1 MGTVRRTM
9 SPTLHSILVFVF
21 LSSSAQLLEG
31 CNDGYAEFEG
41 ACYGLMQGLG
51 GVEEYKLE
59 CEVLGGDLVSIH
71 SAEENDFVLS
81 LLAPPD
87 KSKEG
92 YTAWTW
98 TSGMC
103 PGMKCEWIDG
113 TAWTLT
119 CSKMV
124 SQMLVV
130 MLLLMLRAGQMLAST
145 AGETLTPSVRSF
157 HKQSF
162 N

>member
-1 MGTVRRTM
+1 M
-9 SPTLHSILVFVF
+9 SPTLHSILVLVFVF

-31 CNDGYAEFEG
+31 CNDGYAE
-41 ACYGLMQGLG
+41 
-51 GVEEYKLE
+51 VEEYKLE

-113 TAWTLT
+113 TAWDFDMF
-119 CSKMV
+119 KDG
-124 SQMLVV
+124 QPNAGGYVV
-130 MLLLMLRAGQMLAST
+130 IDAEGWSDVGFDSWGNTDAICKIF
-145 AGETLTPSVRSF
+145 P
-157 HKQSF
+157 
-162 N
+162 

>member
-9 SPTLHSILVFVF
+9 SPTLHSILVLVFVF

-98 TSGMC
+98 T
-103 PGMKCEWIDG
+103 
-113 TAWTLT
+113 
-119 CSKMV
+119 CSKMD

-145 AGETLTPSVRSF
+145 AGE
-157 HKQSF
+157 
-162 N
+162 